1 MSGLVLRRAANWQN
15 KFLHRILLAT
25 SLLVVVAIGGFGA
38 WTYQQQRTAI
48 HRQIEAELRAIGQS
62 TADNI
67 AKWLGGRLL
76 LVQTLADDLRDSNPA
91 EVQRLLRQPT
101 LAASFKATY
110 FGAAAGSFVIWPAE
124 QLPAD
129 FDARTRPWYK
139 LAAAARGAVLTE
151 PYADA
156 AGGGLIITA
165 ASQVASQNGVA
176 GVAGAD
182 LDLGT
187 IRDVLASLDL
197 GGRGYAFLVE
207 ASGRVL
213 VHPDPRRVL
222 HDLRDALPA
231 AAGQL
236 TGQAVLGGDSNSLFG
251 LFPIAGLPG
260 AKWYVGIV
268 LDRAAALQP
277 LAGYRAA
284 AVVAAA
290 VAVLLIV
297 PLLGLLIQALVA
309 RPIVQMT
316 AAMQRLAGGDTEVD
330 IPARSRGDE
339 IGAMAA
345 AVEVFRDNRRAA
357 DRMMADQATEHA
369 ARDRHAAR
377 LEELLRGFEAEVSHL
392 VAVLATAAADLQSTA
407 QGMTDVAG
415 RTGQRSRAVVVAAE
429 AASASVQTVAVDGG
443 RLTESIAEIGR
454 EVQQSSLI
462 AQQAVEATRRTDAV
476 VQALA
481 GGAQK
486 IGEIVGLITA
496 IAGQTNLLALNA
508 TIEAARAGDAG
519 KGFAVVASEVKSLA
533 TQTTKA
539 TEDIGAHISQIQ
551 SATGEAVEAI
561 GGITRI
567 IGEISGIATTI
578 SASVEQQ
585 GAATVA
591 ITRNMHH
598 TAEGIQSIGDNIAG
612 MDAAATETGTAA
624 THVLGAATALSGQAD
639 RLRAE
644 VQRFV
649 AEIRVA

>member
-1 MSGLVLRRAANWQN
+1 ML
-15 KFLHRILLAT
+15 
-25 SLLVVVAIGGFGA
+25 
-38 WTYQQQRTAI
+38 TA
-48 HRQIEAELRAIGQS
+48 
-62 TADNI
+62 
-67 AKWLGGRLL
+67 
-76 LVQTLADDLRDSNPA
+76 
-91 EVQRLLRQPT
+91 
-101 LAASFKATY
+101 
-110 FGAAAGSFVIWPAE
+110 
-124 QLPAD
+124 
-129 FDARTRPWYK
+129 
-139 LAAAARGAVLTE
+139 

-156 AGGGLIITA
+156 AGGGLIITVA
-165 ASQVASQNGVA
+165 APVGSHGDLS

-187 IRDVLASLDL
+187 IRDMLAGLDV

-207 ASGRVL
+207 AGGRVL
-213 VHPDPRRVL
+213 VHPDRSLVL
-222 HDLRDALPA
+222 HDLREALPA
-231 AAGQL
+231 AAGRL
-236 TGQAVLGGDSNSLFG
+236 TGQAVLGSDTHSLFG

-277 LAGYRAA
+277 LAGYRVA

-309 RPIVQMT
+309 RPIVAMT
-316 AAMQRLAGGDTEVD
+316 TAMQRLADGDTEVG
-330 IPARSRGDE
+330 IPARSRRDE

-357 DRMMADQATEHA
+357 DRLVADQAAERA
-369 ARDRHAAR
+369 ARERHAAR
-377 LEELLRGFEAEVSHL
+377 LEELLHGFEAEVSQL
-392 VAVLATAAADLQSTA
+392 VAVLATAATGLQTTA
-407 QGMTDVAG
+407 QGMSDVAG
-415 RTGQRSRAVVVAAE
+415 RTGGRSRAVVAAAE
-429 AASASVQTVAVDGG
+429 AASASVQTVAVAGG
-443 RLTESIAEIGR
+443 ELTNSIAEIGR
-454 EVQQSSLI
+454 QVQQSSLI
-462 AQQAVEATRRTDAV
+462 AQQAVEATRHTDAV
-476 VQALA
+476 VQALS

-533 TQTTKA
+533 IQTTSA
-539 TEDIGAHISQIQ
+539 TGDIGAHISQIQ
-551 SATGEAVEAI
+551 AATREAVEAI
-561 GGITRI
+561 GGVSRI

-578 SASVEQQ
+578 AASVEQQ

-591 ITRNMHH
+591 ITRNMHN
-598 TAEGIQSIGDNIAG
+598 TAEGMQSIGANIAG
-612 MDAAATETGTAA
+612 MDAAASETGAA
-624 THVLGAATALSGQAD
+624 AAHVLGAATELSGQAD

-649 AEIRVA
+649 SEIRAA